1 MKVVFRLRT
10 PLSPNSGIELDFSN
24 KVFKNRRFKY
34 GTSEVIPTKHWNQ
47 RTMRANIGKSSGSLY
62 QSLINTN
69 RKLDSLEIK
78 LLNYMRE
85 YPATTAKNLK
95 EHLEDETGVTELKV
109 QKEKNNEEELFAFLY
124 NMISDNSDLKPNTI
138 KGKRQT
144 VNTLKSFQKDKK
156 IDVNFETFDFLIFK
170 KFKRYLTKDRD
181 FRPNTV
187 WKHVKDL
194 KALMREAEKNKRTVH
209 PDYRLGDFTAKE
221 VETEKISLT
230 DAEIDTLIDL
240 DMDSSGL
247 GRSRDLFVI
256 GALTGLR
263 YSDFST
269 LKKEDIVHENDGDYI
284 VKRQVKTSR
293 IVKIPIASK
302 VKAILN
308 KYDGSPPPTV
318 APQVMNRNI
327 KLICE
332 VARIDNADLVTTHT
346 ARRSFATNAY
356 RDEENIPIIDIMM
369 ITGHKTEVEF
379 LKYIVISPEEH
390 AMRLARKYKR
400 FSQ

>member
-85 YPATTAKNLK
+85 YPVTTAKNLK

-109 QKEKNNEEELFAFLY
+109 QKEKNNEEELFAFLD

-156 IDVNFETFDFLIFK
+156 VDVNFETFDFLIFK

-302 VKAILN
+302 VKAILD

-327 KLICE
+327 KRICE
-332 VARIDNADLVTTHT
+332 VAGIDHADLVTTHT

>member
-1 MKVVFRLRT
+1 MGVKFRLR
-10 PLSPNSGIELDFSN
+10 SPKSDESGITLDYSN
-24 KVFKNRRFKY
+24 KIFKGRRFIF
-34 GTSEVIPTKHWNQ
+34 GTGLTIPVKFWNT
-47 RTMRANIGKSSGSLY
+47 RTMRANIKNAGVHNSAQIHNVNG
-62 QSLINTN
+62 
-69 RKLDSLEIK
+69 RLDLLEIK

-109 QKEKNNEEELFAFLY
+109 QKEKNNEEELFAFLD

-156 IDVNFETFDFLIFK
+156 VDVNFETFDFLIFK

-302 VKAILN
+302 VKAILD

-327 KLICE
+327 KRICE
-332 VARIDNADLVTTHT
+332 VAGIDNADLVTTHT

>member
-10 PLSPNSGIELDFSN
+10 PSSPNSGIELDFSN

-85 YPATTAKNLK
+85 YPATTAKTLK

-109 QKEKNNEEELFAFLY
+109 QKEKNNEEELFAFLD

-156 IDVNFETFDFLIFK
+156 VDVNFETFDFLIFK

-327 KLICE
+327 KRICE
-332 VARIDNADLVTTHT
+332 VAGIDNADLVTTHT

>member
-10 PLSPNSGIELDFSN
+10 PSSPNSGIELDFSN

-34 GTSEVIPTKHWNQ
+34 GTGEVIPTKHWNQ
-47 RTMRANIGKSSGSLY
+47 RTMRVNIGKSSGSLY

-78 LLNYMRE
+78 LLNHMRE
-85 YPATTAKNLK
+85 HPATTTKNLK

-109 QKEKNNEEELFAFLY
+109 QKEKNNEEELFAFLEHII
-124 NMISDNSDLKPNTI
+124 NDNSDLKPNTL

-144 VNTLKSFQKDKK
+144 VNTLKAFQADKK

-181 FRPNTV
+181 FKPNTV

-230 DAEIDTLIDL
+230 DAEIDLLIDL
-240 DMDSSGL
+240 NLDSSGL

-302 VKAILN
+302 VKAILD

-327 KLICE
+327 KRICE
-332 VARIDNADLVTTHT
+332 VAGIDNADLVTTHT

-379 LKYIVISPEEH
+379 LKYIVISPDEH

-400 FSQ
+400 FS

>member
-10 PLSPNSGIELDFSN
+10 PSSPNSGIELDFSN

-85 YPATTAKNLK
+85 YPATTAKTLK

-109 QKEKNNEEELFAFLY
+109 QKEKNNEEELFAFLD

-230 DAEIDTLIDL
+230 DAEIDSLIDL
-240 DMDSSGL
+240 NLGSSGL

-327 KLICE
+327 KRICE
-332 VARIDNADLVTTHT
+332 VAGIDHADLVTTHT

-400 FSQ
+400 FS